1 MALER
6 GKVKVEGLR
15 ELDRALRKLGAKT
28 AGRSLRSALIRAS
41 TPMLQA
47 AKANA
52 LAIKDSGALHAAMGR
67 WSRIGKEARVGEPDG
82 RARVNRRAVSTY
94 IGPKVKSVKGLA
106 LYRRTHPG
114 SKLKGLVH
122 GHLAEWGSKHFP
134 GTRYMTRA
142 FDANKVKTVK
152 RFKPALKK
160 IIDSV
165 REKRR
170 AIG

>member
-1 MALER
+1 MALEK

-15 ELDRALRKLGAKT
+15 ELDRALKKLDVKT
-28 AGRSLRSALIRAS
+28 RGRSLRSALIRAS

-47 AKANA
+47 AKGNA
-52 LAIKDSGALHAAMGR
+52 LEIKDSGALAAAMGR

-82 RARVNRRAVSTY
+82 RARINFRAVSTY
-94 IGPKVKSVKGLA
+94 IGPKMKSAKGLA
-106 LYRRTHPG
+106 LWRQTHPG
-114 SKLKGLVH
+114 SKATALRH

-134 GTRYMTRA
+134 GTRFMTRA
-142 FDANKVKTVK
+142 FDANKVKVVK

-165 REKRR
+165 RGKRR